1 MILVIT
7 DTEKN
12 ERGQMEVF
20 VSHGID
26 LDTGNVL
33 ILPQVNPESI
43 AEYDEGM
50 REYVIRE

>member
-12 ERGQMEVF
+12 ERGLMEVF

-26 LDTGNVL
+26 LDTGNVI

-43 AEYDEGM
+43 AQYDEKMG
-50 REYVIRE
+50 EYVIRE